1 MQPNMR
7 QTVSLLAG
15 QVGYVICGMKTAKV
29 RKLGSFRV
37 KRKFRKPLL
46 GRLYSMLNWTGQPL
60 LRFLVSRFAKI
71 SLKDFLST
79 IQLFISGGKT
89 DRLFGTVP
97 SWSCRLWEFEAG
109 DRKAF
114 PERSCSHHSAW
125 FQCGFGFGV
134 EGRGNSEI
142 VDFLRKLWLPGRFS
156 GHFAHGGVWSEIS
169 SGVRRKCHSHTA

>member
-71 SLKDFLST
+71 SLKNFFYRIFNFSFQEVKPTVYSGLFPVDPADYENLKQAIERLSLNDPAVT
-79 IQLFISGGKT
+79 IQPDS
-89 DRLFGTVP
+89 
-97 SWSCRLWEFEAG
+97 
-109 DRKAF
+109 
-114 PERSCSHHSAW
+114 SAALGLGW
-125 FQCGFGFGV
+125 KVG
-134 EGRGNSEI
+134 GNSDTI
-142 VDFLRKLWLPGRFS
+142 DFLRKF
-156 GHFAHGGVWSEIS
+156 
-169 SGVRRKCHSHTA
+169 